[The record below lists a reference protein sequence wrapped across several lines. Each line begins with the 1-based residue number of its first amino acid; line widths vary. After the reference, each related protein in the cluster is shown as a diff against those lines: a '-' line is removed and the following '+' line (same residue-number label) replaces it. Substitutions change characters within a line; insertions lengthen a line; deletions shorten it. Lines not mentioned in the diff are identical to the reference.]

1 MPVVDYLI
9 LTPLDEEFQIL
20 RATWPLKLEE
30 VQVGRLHYYRA
41 HHTTPNGEAL
51 VVVTSM
57 GAMGQAWSGVFASEA
72 LRVWEPLNVIQL
84 GIAGSIV
91 GTQLALGDVIV
102 PAQVVG
108 YEIGDA
114 VETDGNVYY
123 RFRPTGSQTDFAL
136 LGSARALCNDS
147 DDYQGWQE
155 RAYHSSAHELSL
167 TNDHRRPSVH
177 IGEKEVLASG
187 NFVVKSKRFAE
198 QLLQQIHPKLR
209 AVEMEAKG
217 LFDAVRLAANLP
229 AALVVRGVSDQAGPD
244 KEAVD
249 EHTGGVFRRVAVRS
263 ATQFVV
269 DLIER
274 RLRRESAGE
283 PKLHTLRLT
292 PRLARGGPIAAR
304 DHGLETKG
312 QNSACVVFDPLLDR
326 SSGTP
331 SLKLT
336 ITIVGE
342 VEPTADVQVALRQR
356 QDGWTRLLNPTMRG
370 SGTWTW
376 IIDRS
381 AEPYLLSFA
390 LVASVLINGLEIL
403 VKDEFGRETQTTH
416 LARAAGG

>member
-9 LTPLDEEFQIL
+9 LTPLDEEFQRL
-20 RATWPLKLEE
+20 RATWPLTLQE
-30 VQVGRLHYYRA
+30 VQVGRVHYYRA
-41 HHTTPNGEAL
+41 HHTTANGEAL
-51 VVVTSM
+51 VVVASM

-91 GTQLALGDVIV
+91 GAHLALGDVIV
-102 PAQVVG
+102 PEQVVG

-114 VETDGNVYY
+114 AETDGGVNY
-123 RFRPTGSQTDFAL
+123 RFRPTGRQTDFAL
-136 LGSARALCNDS
+136 LGSARALCNDA

-155 RAYHSSAHELSL
+155 RAYRSSANELSPI
-167 TNDHRRPSVH
+167 NHHRRPVVH
-177 IGEKEVLASG
+177 IGENEVLASG
-187 NFVVKSKRFAE
+187 NFVVKSNRFAA
-198 QLLQQIHPKLR
+198 QLLEQVHPKLR

-217 LFDAVRLAANLP
+217 LFDAVCLAAKSP

-244 KEAVD
+244 KEVVD
-249 EHTGGVFRRVAVRS
+249 ERTGGVFRRAAVRA

-274 RLRRESAGE
+274 RLRRESAGQ
-283 PKLHTLRLT
+283 PKLQALRLT
-292 PRLARGGPIAAR
+292 PRLARRGPIAAR
-304 DHGLETKG
+304 EHGLETKG

-331 SLKLT
+331 SLNLT

-356 QDGWTRLLNPTMRG
+356 QGGWTRLLSPTLGPR
-370 SGTWTW
+370 TWTW
-376 IIDRS
+376 TIERS

-390 LVASVLINGLEIL
+390 LVASVLIDGLEII